1 MESVIRKFV
10 TLGTRYEHK
19 REACMNK
26 LKFYES
32 CNMED
37 FFYRHNHATIIRAQG
52 EDAEDYLQSQWSI
65 DIRKLGKGSVRFGLR
80 LNLKGKILAGA
91 YIARLKEEEFLLI
104 SENTPDL
111 NMVEMLEENIV
122 ADEVEFFDETQNWD
136 LLSLQIN
143 KPNASLGTL
152 GASKIT
158 EGHFTQEEEGLLFLD
173 ERMQSEHLLAL
184 LQRDSTP
191 IKSISEKME
200 EICSTHY
207 DIMRINQQKFSIPK
221 EIGADDLPQEAGM
234 ERNAVDFDKGCYLG
248 QEVMARLHAMGKVQ
262 RQVMAIRLEKKNISP
277 PNLPVGILFEN
288 KTVGQIKSLVMDK
301 DSWVGVAKI
310 HLKAKEKLI
319 ESGLETENQGMGR
332 IFSL

>member
-1 MESVIRKFV
+1 
-10 TLGTRYEHK
+10 
-19 REACMNK
+19 
-26 LKFYES
+26 
-32 CNMED
+32 MED
-37 FFYRHNHATIIRAQG
+37 FFYRHNDATIIRAQG

-65 DIRKLGKGSVRFGLR
+65 DIRKLGKGGVRFGLR

-104 SENTPDL
+104 SENTPDQDML
-111 NMVEMLEENIV
+111 EMLEENVV
-122 ADEVEFFDETQNWD
+122 ADEVEFFDETPKWD
-136 LLSLQIN
+136 LVSLQIN

-152 GASKIT
+152 LGVSKIA
-158 EGHFTQEEEGLLFLD
+158 EGHFTKEEDGLLFLD
-173 ERMQSEHLLAL
+173 ERMKTVQYLAL
-184 LQRDSTP
+184 LQRDSTT

-200 EICSTHY
+200 EILSTRY
-207 DIMRINQQKFSIPK
+207 DIMRINEQKFSIPK
-221 EIGADDLPQEAGM
+221 EIGADDLPQEGGM

-262 RQVMAIRLEKKNISP
+262 KQVMAIRLEKKNIFPHS
-277 PNLPVGILFEN
+277 LPIGILLGD
-288 KTVGQIKSLVMDK
+288 KTVGQIKSLVMDEN
-301 DSWVGVAKI
+301 SWIGVAKI

>member
-1 MESVIRKFV
+1 
-10 TLGTRYEHK
+10 
-19 REACMNK
+19 
-26 LKFYES
+26 
-32 CNMED
+32 MED

-65 DIRKLGKGSVRFGLR
+65 DIRKLGKGSVRFVLR

-104 SENTPDL
+104 SENKPDL

-122 ADEVEFFDETQNWD
+122 ADEVEFFDETPKWD

-152 GASKIT
+152 GAPKIT
-158 EGHFTQEEEGLLFLD
+158 EGHFTQEEGLLFLD

-184 LQRDSTP
+184 LQRDSTT

-200 EICSTHY
+200 EIFSTHY
-207 DIMRINQQKFSIPK
+207 DIMRINEHKFSIPK

-234 ERNAVDFDKGCYLG
+234 ERIAIDFDKGCYLG

-262 RQVMAIRLEKKNISP
+262 RQVMAIRWEKNISP
-277 PNLPVGILFEN
+277 PSLPVGILFEN
-288 KTVGQIKSLVMDK
+288 KTVGHIKSLVMDK
-301 DSWVGVAKI
+301 NSCIGVAKI

>member
-1 MESVIRKFV
+1 
-10 TLGTRYEHK
+10 
-19 REACMNK
+19 MNK

-111 NMVEMLEENIV
+111 NMLEMLEENIV
-122 ADEVEFFDETQNWD
+122 ADEVEFFDETQNWEF
-136 LLSLQIN
+136 LSLQIN
-143 KPNASLGTL
+143 KPDTILGTL
-152 GASKIT
+152 RASKIKVGQFT
-158 EGHFTQEEEGLLFLD
+158 EKEDGLLFLD
-173 ERMQSEHLLAL
+173 ERMQNKHLLAL
-184 LQRDSTP
+184 LKRDSTTFR
-191 IKSISEKME
+191 SISGKME
-200 EICSTHY
+200 EIFSTHY
-207 DIMRINQQKFSIPK
+207 DIMRINEQKFSIPK
-221 EIGADDLPQEAGM
+221 EIGADDLPQEAGI

-277 PNLPVGILFEN
+277 PSLPISILFED
-288 KTVGQIKSLVMDK
+288 KTVGQIKSLVMDEN
-301 DSWVGVAKI
+301 SWIGVAKI
-310 HLKAKEKLI
+310 HLKAKEKI
-319 ESGLETENQGMGR
+319 IKSGLETENQGMGR